1 MDTNVTISDK
11 LNNVLTEYT
20 KIEIFSYSLIIGT
33 VLGMLIQGLI
43 GLKGILIL
51 SGIYFIMR
59 YYNKG
64 NKEK

>member
-11 LNNVLTEYT
+11 LKSVLSEYT
-20 KIEIFSYSLIIGT
+20 KIEIFSCTL
-33 VLGMLIQGLI
+33 VLGTIFGMLLQGLLGI
-43 GLKGILIL
+43 KGILIL

-64 NKEK
+64 KNK